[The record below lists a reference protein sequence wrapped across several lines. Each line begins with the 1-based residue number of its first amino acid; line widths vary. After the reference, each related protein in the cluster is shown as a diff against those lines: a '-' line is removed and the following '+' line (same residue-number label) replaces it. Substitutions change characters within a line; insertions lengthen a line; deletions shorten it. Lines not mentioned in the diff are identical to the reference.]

1 MPGGGGRRQR
11 TDHAGG
17 GFGAGK
23 TPGWDLPDPG
33 HPLQFRRRRG
43 QLFRMG
49 AGLAAIVLGRGRSD
63 AARISHPRP
72 RLRPDGG
79 AGEGR
84 QDPASHRRDGDRGG
98 EGPRR
103 QDHAGAFPVIT
114 GLDHVVV
121 LVSDIA
127 AAVAAYETLFARA
140 PAWRNIADA
149 APPRFF
155 PLANMTLELIA
166 PGG

>member
-1 MPGGGGRRQR
+1 
-11 TDHAGG
+11 
-17 GFGAGK
+17 
-23 TPGWDLPDPG
+23 
-33 HPLQFRRRRG
+33 
-43 QLFRMG
+43 MG

-63 AARISHPRP
+63 AARISHHGSS
-72 RLRPDGG
+72 LRPDGG

-140 PAWRNIADA
+140 PAWRNIRHRAH
-149 APPRFF
+149 RLLFT
-155 PLANMTLELIA
+155 LANMTLELMA
-166 PGG
+166 PDGDSATPARIRSVTAAQGAGLAGLCFQT